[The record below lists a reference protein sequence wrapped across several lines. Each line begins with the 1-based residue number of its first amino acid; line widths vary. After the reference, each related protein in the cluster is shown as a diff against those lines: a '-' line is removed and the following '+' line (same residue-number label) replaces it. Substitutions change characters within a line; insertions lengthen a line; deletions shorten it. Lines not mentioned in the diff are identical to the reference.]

1 MPPPLPEKIEEW
13 QRFLKAER
21 TLNDL
26 VEDIHRILVA
36 DEEDGPTYRALLRAV
51 YDEQAKEGSLSADNI
66 FAAIMIRDKAKV
78 LDAAHELADQKAATI
93 SKALNIVM
101 RRYHSSRKERRY
113 MLEGEVV
120 PAENNNDNE

>member
-36 DEEDGPTYRALLRAV
+36 DEEVGSTYRTLLRAV

-66 FAAIMIRDKAKV
+66 FAAMMIRNKARE
-78 LDAAHELADQKAATI
+78 LDAVHELADQKAATI

-120 PAENNNDNE
+120 PAEHNGDNE